1 MALDL
6 DAVTR
11 ADAARRDARNASELI
26 DLAESFYGSGGSD
39 GYLVSRGLTG
49 TPENHNRVIR
59 ASENSFDRMARLG
72 WSECVSYDRNGTASV
87 FRRKRAE
94 QSATSSEA
102 REAIAAREA
111 RRFQLLAR
119 AGLAS
124 FSD

>member
-1 MALDL
+1 MSLDL
-6 DAVTR
+6 EAVSR
-11 ADAARRDARNASELI
+11 ADAARRRAREASELI

-49 TPENHNRVIR
+49 VPSNRNRVIR

-72 WSECVSYDRNGTASV
+72 WSECVSYRNGVATV
-87 FRRKRAE
+87 FRRKRT
-94 QSATSSEA
+94 SATSSEA
-102 REAIAAREA
+102 REAIAARDD

-119 AGLAS
+119 AGLVS

>member
-1 MALDL
+1 MIDL
-6 DAVTR
+6 DAIAR
-11 ADAARRDARNASELI
+11 ADAARRQSRETRELI

-87 FRRKRAE
+87 FRRKRA
-94 QSATSSEA
+94 TSSEA
-102 REAIAAREA
+102 REAIEAREA